1 MYLIQNLDVSVN
13 LNDTVC
19 LFSQAE
25 IYMPRL
31 FQLFNYVFFK
41 SVVMAT
47 FILCYKHDHIFFGI
61 FAICKNNPIK
71 HVHLAFKFIIPVPI
85 SQIKHGVT
93 KTLNLLIK
101 LKKSFSCFVLI
112 YQEGVHET

>member
-1 MYLIQNLDVSVN
+1 MIIYSSEYLPYASTLV
-13 LNDTVC
+13 L
-19 LFSQAE
+19 
-25 IYMPRL
+25 
-31 FQLFNYVFFK
+31 
-41 SVVMAT
+41 
-47 FILCYKHDHIFFGI
+47 
-61 FAICKNNPIK
+61 NNPIK

-101 LKKSFSCFVLI
+101 LKKSFFCFVLI